1 MTDLAKEELST
12 KNIVKVENKNWNWSN
27 DTRKEPRF
35 AILTVDKAQA
45 EGTVITLDGLTS
57 LMDNNQ
63 DMFQV
68 TPNTVGYIPPT
79 ARTSK
84 VNNNSSL
91 PPTVSIIC

>member
-45 EGTVITLDGLTS
+45 EGTVITQSGIYHLQHEHPKSTTILLYLLQS
-57 LMDNNQ
+57 
-63 DMFQV
+63 
-68 TPNTVGYIPPT
+68 P
-79 ARTSK
+79 
-84 VNNNSSL
+84 SSVDYDIQS
-91 PPTVSIIC
+91 PSSHTRIQHR